1 MRCPKCG
8 TENPQGKIV
17 CRRCGTRLR
26 ALPQAALLVRET
38 EEQLMGRVRGDAVRI
53 IWVGAA
59 VVTAGLLIGYLTR

>member
-38 EEQLMGRVRGDAVRI
+38 EDQLMARVRRDGARI
-53 IWVGAA
+53 LWVFAA
-59 VVTAGLLIGYLTR
+59 VISAGLLIGYLTR

>member
-26 ALPQAALLVRET
+26 VLPQAALLVRET
-38 EEQLMGRVRGDAVRI
+38 EEQLMERVRGDAVRI

-59 VVTAGLLIGYLTR
+59 VVTAGLVIGYLTR

>member
-26 ALPQAALLVRET
+26 TLPQAALLVRET
-38 EEQLMGRVRGDAVRI
+38 EEKLMERVRGDAVRI
-53 IWVGAA
+53 IWVGAV